1 MLIDWPTTVAQIIN
15 FLILLFLLR
24 RFLYRPLIDTMAAR
38 REEIAQEFM
47 EAQRQTDE
55 AQRVQ
60 RVYGDKL
67 AEWETHRQALLEE
80 AHRDADH
87 AREHM
92 LEQARREVA
101 AEKAAW
107 LEDLSHE
114 RAVFLEKVRR
124 LSRQQVLAISRQ
136 VLRDLADADIESG
149 VAAAFVARLRNLD
162 SATRLSLR
170 KSMNQVGQEIAVG
183 SAFSLSDRSRQAVEE
198 ALKQELDLETLKVS
212 YRQMPELIAGL
223 EVRIG
228 GHKLSWSVDD
238 YLHTLQD
245 SLADVLSEVAEPSG
259 ASSHAAD

>member
-1 MLIDWPTTVAQIIN
+1 
-15 FLILLFLLR
+15 
-24 RFLYRPLIDTMAAR
+24 
-38 REEIAQEFM
+38 
-47 EAQRQTDE
+47 
-55 AQRVQ
+55 
-60 RVYGDKL
+60 
-67 AEWETHRQALLEE
+67 
-80 AHRDADH
+80 
-87 AREHM
+87 
-92 LEQARREVA
+92 
-101 AEKAAW
+101 

-136 VLRDLADADIESG
+136 ALRDLADADIESG